1 MEKEK
6 DKVKELRKVEQLK
19 EFRERVG
26 LTQGELSKALSVA
39 NNTVSRWELG
49 QRSIPEFLPLALETI
64 ERRLSESTAGSKVV
78 STVGSVD
85 KKISSTVGSSDLSE
99 SDNENIMTVADALS
113 KLEQI
118 GKKKSETS
126 LRRYLKSKKLK
137 GERVSGEWQIEKPDF
152 ENFIN
157 SDFFK
162 ILK

>member
-64 ERRLSESTAGSKVV
+64 ERRLSESTAGSKAV
-78 STVGSVD
+78 STVGSSAGELLVAD
-85 KKISSTVGSSDLSE
+85 IMKRFDAGETTVRRWLKQKHLAGKTENDLLEFQNSE
-99 SDNENIMTVADALS
+99 WFQTLKRNENV
-113 KLEQI
+113 K
-118 GKKKSETS
+118 
-126 LRRYLKSKKLK
+126 
-137 GERVSGEWQIEKPDF
+137 
-152 ENFIN
+152 
-157 SDFFK
+157 
-162 ILK
+162 

>member
-1 MEKEK
+1 MDKAKKEK
-6 DKVKELRKVEQLK
+6 DKLKELRKVEQLK
-19 EFRERVG
+19 EFRGRVG

-64 ERRLSESTAGSKVV
+64 ERRLSESKTDSTAGSKV
-78 STVGSVD
+78 
-85 KKISSTVGSSDLSE
+85 KSTVGSSDISE
-99 SDNENIMTVADALS
+99 SDNGNVMTFADAMS
-113 KLEQI
+113 KLKQI
-118 GKKKSETS
+118 GKRKSESS

-137 GERVSGEWQIEKPDF
+137 GELVEGEWQIKKSDF

-162 ILK
+162 SLK